1 MPAPPR
7 PLQQGLW
14 GGEQTGLNEVHQ
26 KGRFS
31 STLAADQQMDSF
43 SSAAPIGVRELLIR
57 AVEMLRKVLVQ
68 TQASTRLWC

>member
-14 GGEQTGLNEVHQ
+14 RGEQTGLNEVHL

-43 SSAAPIGVRELLIR
+43 FSAAPIGAREFLIC
-57 AVEMLRKVLVQ
+57 AVEMLRKVLVE